1 MIGFLRGKIDTC
13 RFGLIC
19 LDVNGVGYKIHV
31 PPQIKIAELALGKN
45 IKLYIHENI
54 REDAYD
60 LYGFLEYFELELFQK
75 LLTVNG
81 IGPKAAM
88 AIMSSSNSDKIIEAI
103 ESDDLSYFVSIPGV
117 GKKAATKIIL
127 DLKSKLSISQSAGI
141 LGKSGEADN
150 IIDALV
156 SLGYQKVEIQKV
168 IHKMPKDLRDDQ
180 ERIRWALKE
189 MGKRQ

>member
-1 MIGFLRGKIDTC
+1 MIGFLKGKIDTC
-13 RFGLIC
+13 RFGIIH
-19 LDVNGVGYKIHV
+19 LDVNGVGYKV
-31 PPQIKIAELALGKN
+31 NVQPQIKIEEPAVGKN

-54 REDAYD
+54 REDAHD

-88 AIMSSSNSDKIIEAI
+88 AIMSSSDSNKVVGAI
-103 ESDDLSYFVSIPGV
+103 ESDDLSFFVSIPGI
-117 GKKAATKIIL
+117 GKKVATKIVL
-127 DLKSKLSISQSAGI
+127 ELKSKISLSQSADI
-141 LGKSGEADN
+141 LSKSGEAN
-150 IIDALV
+150 NVVEALV

-180 ERIRWALKE
+180 EKIRWALKE

>member
-1 MIGFLRGKIDTC
+1 MIGFLKGKIDTC
-13 RFGLIC
+13 RFGLIY

-31 PPQIKIAELALGKN
+31 PPQIKISEPAVGKN

-81 IGPKAAM
+81 VGPRAAM
-88 AIMSSSNSDKIIEAI
+88 AIMSSSSSNKIVQAI
-103 ESDDLSYFVSIPGV
+103 EGDDLTFFVSIPGI
-117 GKKAATKIIL
+117 GKKVATKIVL
-127 DLKSKLSISQSAGI
+127 DLKSKISLSQSAGI

-150 IIDALV
+150 ITEALV
-156 SLGYQKVEIQKV
+156 SLGYQKIEVQKV
-168 IHKMPKDLRDDQ
+168 LHKMPKDLKDDQ
-180 ERIRWALKE
+180 EKIRWALKE
-189 MGKRQ
+189 LGRR